1 MKQGRIEYLARAQ
14 RSATQPDDD
23 ARTLQRLLTA
33 PQLVVLGIG
42 AIVGAGIFVSTGLV
56 AAQHAGPAI
65 VYSFMIAGL
74 GCLCAALCYAEFAAL
89 VPVSGSAYT
98 YVSAAFGQ
106 GYGWMIGWCL
116 ILEYLMAAA
125 NVAVGW
131 SGYLGS
137 LLGSLG
143 LTIPAGWSSPA
154 FVVSAAQGMIRTGAV
169 VNLPAVAILAL
180 LTLLLSRGVRLSVRA
195 STVLVAVKL
204 TVIALFVVFG
214 AAYVARANWRPFV
227 PPNAGTFGAFGWSG
241 VLQGAGMIFYAY
253 LGFDT
258 VAAAARE
265 TRNPQRAVPIGILG
279 SLVGCTVI
287 YIAFALVLTGMA
299 PYRALDAPDPVSI
312 ALSYAGPQLHFLK
325 LAVEIGA
332 VVGLTSVVLVLLYA
346 QSRVIYAMAQ
356 DRLVPQAFCRVNP
369 ATRSPSVAVVVCGV
383 VAAIAAGLF
392 SIDVLSE
399 LISMGTLCAFV
410 FVCAGV
416 LYLRI
421 ARPALVRP
429 FRVPAAPLVCGLGV
443 AICGYLMLGLPA
455 GTWWRFAAWLGVGAA
470 IYLLYGRRHESSARP
485 ETAMT
490 RE

>member
-1 MKQGRIEYLARAQ
+1 MKEPRVEYLARAQ
-14 RSATQPDDD
+14 RSATERDD
-23 ARTLQRLLTA
+23 AHTLQRLLSG
-33 PQLVVLGIG
+33 PQLIVLGIG

-56 AAQHAGPAI
+56 AAEHTGPAI
-65 VYSFMIAGL
+65 VYSFVLAGL

-89 VPVSGSAYT
+89 VPVSGSAYS

-106 GYGWMIGWCL
+106 GCGWVIGWCL

-131 SGYLGS
+131 SGYFGS
-137 LLGSLG
+137 LLGSVG
-143 LTIPAGWSSPA
+143 IAIPSGWSSPT
-154 FVVSAAQGMIRTGAV
+154 FVVSAARGLTRTGAV
-169 VNLPAVAILAL
+169 VNLPAVAVLAVLAVL
-180 LTLLLSRGVRLSVRA
+180 LNRGLRLSVRT
-195 STVLVAVKL
+195 STVLVAIKL
-204 TVIALFVVFG
+204 TVIGLFVVFG
-214 AAYVARANWRPFV
+214 AAYVVPANWRPFV
-227 PPNAGTFGAFGWSG
+227 PPNDGTFGAFGWSG
-241 VLQGAGMIFYAY
+241 VLRGAGMIFYAY

-265 TRNPQRAVPIGILG
+265 TRNPQRAVPVGLLG
-279 SLVGCTVI
+279 SLLACTLI
-287 YIAFALVLTGMA
+287 YIAFALVLTGLA
-299 PYRALDAPDPVSI
+299 PYRALAAPNPVSV
-312 ALSYAGPQLHFLK
+312 ALGYAGPQLYFLK

-356 DRLVPQAFCRVNP
+356 DRLLPRAFCRIDP

-410 FVCAGV
+410 FVCASV

-421 ARPALVRP
+421 TRPALGRP
-429 FRVPAAPLVCGLGV
+429 FRVPLAPLVCGLGV
-443 AICGYLMLGLPA
+443 AICGYLMLGMPA
-455 GTWWRFAAWLGVGAA
+455 GTWWRFLAWLVIGAA
-470 IYLLYGRRHESSARP
+470 IYLLYGRRAAGGPRVH
-485 ETAMT
+485 
-490 RE
+490 

>member
-1 MKQGRIEYLARAQ
+1 MKPGQTEYLARQQ
-14 RSATQPDDD
+14 RSAAQRDD
-23 ARTLQRLLTA
+23 AHTLQRLLTA
-33 PQLVVLGIG
+33 PQLIVLGIG

-56 AAQHAGPAI
+56 AAQHTGPAI
-65 VYSFMIAGL
+65 VYSFVIAGL
-74 GCLCAALCYAEFAAL
+74 GCLCAALSYAEFAAL

-116 ILEYLMAAA
+116 LLEYLTAAA

-143 LTIPAGWSSPA
+143 LTLAPGWSSPA
-154 FVVSAAQGMIRTGAV
+154 FVVSAAHGMTRTGAV
-169 VNLPAVAILAL
+169 VNLPAVAVLAA
-180 LTLLLSRGVRLSVRA
+180 LTLILSRGVRLSVRA
-195 STVLVAVKL
+195 STALVAVKL

-214 AAYVARANWRPFV
+214 SAYVVRANWRPFL
-227 PPNAGTFGAFGWSG
+227 PPNSGAFGAFGWSG

-287 YIAFALVLTGMA
+287 YIAFALVLTGLA
-299 PYRALDAPDPVSI
+299 PYRSLAAPNPISVALG
-312 ALSYAGPQLHFLK
+312 YAGPRLHFLR

-356 DRLVPQAFCRVNP
+356 DRLVPQAFCRVDP
-369 ATRSPSVAVVVCGV
+369 STRSPSVAVVVCGI

-421 ARPALVRP
+421 ARPGLERP
-429 FRVPAAPLVCGLGV
+429 FRVPAAPIVCVLGV
-443 AICGYLMLGLPA
+443 AICGYLMVGLPA
-455 GTWWRFAAWLGVGAA
+455 GTWWRFASWLAIGAA
-470 IYLLYGRRHESSARP
+470 IYLLYGRRRDF
-485 ETAMT
+485 
-490 RE
+490 R

>member
-1 MKQGRIEYLARAQ
+1 MKPGQTEYLARQQ
-14 RSATQPDDD
+14 RSAAQRDD
-23 ARTLQRLLTA
+23 AHTLQRLLTA
-33 PQLVVLGIG
+33 PQLIVLGIG

-56 AAQHAGPAI
+56 AAQHTGPAI
-65 VYSFMIAGL
+65 VYSFVIAGL
-74 GCLCAALCYAEFAAL
+74 GCLCAALSYAEFAAL

-116 ILEYLMAAA
+116 LLEYLTAAA

-143 LTIPAGWSSPA
+143 LTLAPGWSSPA
-154 FVVSAAQGMIRTGAV
+154 FVVSAAHGMTRTGAV
-169 VNLPAVAILAL
+169 VNLPAVAVLAA
-180 LTLLLSRGVRLSVRA
+180 LTLILSRGVRLSVRA
-195 STVLVAVKL
+195 STALVAVKL

-214 AAYVARANWRPFV
+214 SAYVVRANWRPFL
-227 PPNAGTFGAFGWSG
+227 PPNSGAFGAFGWSG

-287 YIAFALVLTGMA
+287 YIAFALVLTGLA
-299 PYRALDAPDPVSI
+299 PYRSLAAPNPISVALG
-312 ALSYAGPQLHFLK
+312 YAGPRLHFLR

-356 DRLVPQAFCRVNP
+356 DRLVPQAFCRVDP
-369 ATRSPSVAVVVCGV
+369 STRSPSVAVVVCGI

-421 ARPALVRP
+421 VRPGLERP
-429 FRVPAAPLVCGLGV
+429 FRVPAAPIVCVLGV
-443 AICGYLMLGLPA
+443 AICGYLMVGLPA
-455 GTWWRFAAWLGVGAA
+455 GTWWRFASWLAIGAA
-470 IYLLYGRRHESSARP
+470 IYLLYGRRRDF
-485 ETAMT
+485 
-490 RE
+490 R

>member
-1 MKQGRIEYLARAQ
+1 MKQGQIEYLARAQ
-14 RSATQPDDD
+14 RSATQRDD
-23 ARTLQRLLTA
+23 ARTLQRLLSA
-33 PQLVVLGIG
+33 PQLIVLGIG

-56 AAQHAGPAI
+56 AAQHTGPAI
-65 VYSFMIAGL
+65 VYSFAIAGL

-106 GYGWMIGWCL
+106 GCGWMIGWCL
-116 ILEYLMAAA
+116 LLEYLMAAA

-137 LLGSLG
+137 LLGSFG
-143 LTIPAGWSSPA
+143 LSIPPGWSSPA
-154 FVVSAAQGMIRTGAV
+154 FVVSAAHGMIRTGAV
-169 VNLPAVAILAL
+169 VNLPAVAVLGV
-180 LTLLLSRGVRLSVRA
+180 LTALLSRGVRLSVRA
-195 STVLVAVKL
+195 SAVLVAIKL
-204 TVIALFVVFG
+204 AVITLFVVFG
-214 AAYVARANWRPFV
+214 AAHVVRANWHPFV
-227 PPNAGTFGAFGWSG
+227 PPNSGAFGAFGWSG

-279 SLVGCTVI
+279 SLFGCTVI
-287 YIAFALVLTGMA
+287 YIAFALVLTGLA
-299 PYRALDAPDPVSI
+299 PYRALGAPNPVSV

-356 DRLVPQAFCRVNP
+356 DRLVPQVFCRVDP
-369 ATRSPSVAVVVCGV
+369 ATRSPSVAVIVCGV
-383 VAAIAAGLF
+383 VAAAAAGLF

-421 ARPALVRP
+421 ARPVLDRP
-429 FRVPAAPLVCGLGV
+429 FRVPAAPLVCILGV
-443 AICGYLMLGLPA
+443 VICGYLMIGLPA
-455 GTWWRFAAWLGVGAA
+455 GTWWRFVSWLAIGAA
-470 IYLLYGRRHESSARP
+470 IYLLYGRRGEYYASTDPS
-485 ETAMT
+485 
-490 RE
+490 